1 MTAGTGNSSLLSA
14 RRCRPTRALLALPLE
29 ALTIHAHSRNAV
41 PTFLKNLWT
50 DWAREWGLRHHPE
63 KGWLYRTEYVIGERN
78 GLLFRA
84 GWGTQENPG
93 LIVAVRFPCVAD
105 LGRLRQTLIEDATL
119 DSLPGKGK
127 ARGKMVVE
135 DTGKKMIRIGE
146 RPEFFLTNTCLLW
159 RRTFAFRTPK
169 AAEVE
174 AWVDTLVSAIAR
186 TTPGFNGR
194 CETCATGTTR
204 QYVVVD
210 NLPAMIC
217 ATCLQRMKAD
227 GEMADRAYDMKE
239 ARYLPGATL
248 ALLAA
253 VAGAGAWAGIAAL
266 TDRIFAIAAIGIGA
280 LVAWAYRMG
289 ADRVDLAGRVIAAF
303 LTVAS
308 VMMGEILLFSWWA
321 ARANPDLG
329 FNLDAG
335 WYVYL
340 KTWATRPK
348 DEIMPLFLGLVGAW
362 FATQVLQRPKLK
374 ATIETGGPEAS
385 ERQAA

>member
-1 MTAGTGNSSLLSA
+1 VA
-14 RRCRPTRALLALPLE
+14 
-29 ALTIHAHSRNAV
+29 
-41 PTFLKNLWT
+41 FLKSLWT
-50 DWAREWGLRHHPE
+50 DWAREWGLRHAPE
-63 KGWLYRTEYVIGERN
+63 TGWLTRTEYVIGERN

-84 GWGTQENPG
+84 GWGSQETPG

-105 LGRLRQTLIEDATL
+105 LEGMRQALIDDPTL
-119 DSLPGKGK
+119 DTLPGKGK
-127 ARGKMVVE
+127 ARRKMVIE
-135 DTGKKMIRIGE
+135 DTGKKIVRIGE
-146 RPEFFLTNTCLLW
+146 RPEFFLTDTCLMW

-169 AAEVE
+169 PAEVQS
-174 AWVDTLVSAIAR
+174 WVDTLMTAIASM
-186 TTPGFNGR
+186 TPVFNGR

-217 ATCLQRMKAD
+217 STCLQRMQVE

-239 ARYLPGATL
+239 ARHLPGATL

-266 TDRIFAIAAIGIGA
+266 TDRIFALAGIGIGA
-280 LVAWAYRMG
+280 LVAWAYRIG
-289 ADRVDLAGRVIAAF
+289 ADRVDVAGRIIAAV

-308 VMMGEILLFSWWA
+308 VMMGEVLLFSWWV
-321 ARANPDLG
+321 ARANPDVG

-340 KTWATRPK
+340 KTWSERPK
-348 DEIMPLFLGLVGAW
+348 DEILPLFLALVGAW
-362 FATQVLQRPKLK
+362 FATQVLQKPKLK
-374 ATIETGGPEAS
+374 AKIEGAGLET
-385 ERQAA
+385 ERRAA